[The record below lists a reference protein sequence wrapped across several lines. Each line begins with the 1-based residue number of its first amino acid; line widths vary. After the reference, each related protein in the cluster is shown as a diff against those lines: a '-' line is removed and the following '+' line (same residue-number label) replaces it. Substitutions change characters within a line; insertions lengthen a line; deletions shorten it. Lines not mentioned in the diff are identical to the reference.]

1 MEKTSDRGYYL
12 FGLRIVADFGATI
25 AVPIV
30 VFAWLGQRL
39 DARWGT
45 KPWLLIAGFVLA
57 AFISGISIYRKAK
70 VYGNEYQKL
79 TSQKSN
85 VKSQM

>member
-1 MEKTSDRGYYL
+1 MGKTDDRGYYL
-12 FGLRIVADFGATI
+12 LGLRIVADFGATI

-45 KPWLLIAGFVLA
+45 KPWLLITGFVLA
-57 AFISGISIYRKAK
+57 ALISGGSIYRKAK
-70 VYGNEYQKL
+70 AYGKEYQELNK
-79 TSQKSN
+79 K
-85 VKSQM
+85 V